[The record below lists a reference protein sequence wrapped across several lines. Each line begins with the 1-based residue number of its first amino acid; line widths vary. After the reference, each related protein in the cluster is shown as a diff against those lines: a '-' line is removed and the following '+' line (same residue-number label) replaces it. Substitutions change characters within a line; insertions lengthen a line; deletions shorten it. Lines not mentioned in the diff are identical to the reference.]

1 MKLNIYETNTPNI
14 DVKNVGVLEVP
25 EGKNVD
31 DLPIYHFVDIAKKRG
46 LSTVTRALNNLQV
59 WNKNKDPK
67 LSKWARDMIDKVTKR
82 FENQKNESI
91 SRYSDVVPY
100 EDRKYWYFTTHGLG
114 PGMLPKGVNVLKTQ
128 EGQNKQ
134 GTWGD
139 FICLDAILNT
149 SELRQYD
156 LIELAPDTI
165 EECDSMTE
173 YLSADTEEQELAEFL
188 DWLKDENIPVTKVA
202 KGVKTIYLQN
212 DKDLDEASFYL
223 QDRDYFKKLYDFG
236 WHVAVLN
243 KSLGRKLAG
252 TLKMESPMKEN
263 SGNYGV
269 EIDDSITY
277 NDAKNEMHLM
287 PRYFVMLKKYPKL
300 GNNAYMLKY
309 VDEYSDKSNY
319 CFCTRNGEPI
329 DKDNRGLPVY
339 NAFYADKILP
349 KIFPKNFKPDVL
361 YAVWTDGPFDVQ
373 FATVSPMWGHIS
385 NYFK

>member
-1 MKLNIYETNTPNI
+1 MKLNIYEANTPNI

-67 LSKWARDMIDKVTKR
+67 LSKWAGDMIDKVTKR

-100 EDRKYWYFTTHGLG
+100 ENRKYWYFTTHGLG
-114 PGMLPKGVNVLKTQ
+114 PGMLPKGVKVLKTQ

-156 LIELAPDTI
+156 LIELAPDTM

-173 YLSADTEEQELAEFL
+173 YLSADTE
-188 DWLKDENIPVTKVA
+188 TRM
-202 KGVKTIYLQN
+202 
-212 DKDLDEASFYL
+212 
-223 QDRDYFKKLYDFG
+223 QD
-236 WHVAVLN
+236 
-243 KSLGRKLAG
+243 
-252 TLKMESPMKEN
+252 
-263 SGNYGV
+263 
-269 EIDDSITY
+269 
-277 NDAKNEMHLM
+277 
-287 PRYFVMLKKYPKL
+287 
-300 GNNAYMLKY
+300 LKY
-309 VDEYSDKSNY
+309 VIETYVNEPDIGVTLLDSTPEEGIYEFDWQGFPVLLQFNLNSDVRYEY
-319 CFCTRNGEPI
+319 TINGEGPYTHDSYEYI
-329 DKDNRGLPVY
+329 
-339 NAFYADKILP
+339 A
-349 KIFPKNFKPDVL
+349 PDVYDYVDTLDIEEDNFVESESLVYKKNGYPDNNFMKEYKSFRADDDKVAAKQVFDNVYSL
-361 YAVWTDGPFDVQ
+361 YKTGTTTSEFQMDAELDTNKFWDTLTRLCNDNGFEYVIVSEDENFDDRYYTIKLVDLEEGYD
-373 FATVSPMWGHIS
+373 TYI
-385 NYFK
+385 